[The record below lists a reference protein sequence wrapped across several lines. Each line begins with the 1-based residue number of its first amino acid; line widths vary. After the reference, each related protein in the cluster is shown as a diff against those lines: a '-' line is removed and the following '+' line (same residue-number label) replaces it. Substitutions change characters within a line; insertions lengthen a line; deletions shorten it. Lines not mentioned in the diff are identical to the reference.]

1 MLSRIYLLILF
12 VTVSSCSLFRSQ
24 NIQEK
29 KIEDLVSYLQG
40 TGEGKGRLGI
50 NRQQYLFGFDA
61 LLKENNDWI
70 LAANIPL
77 HGEEVLMLRNLEKVS
92 VDEDKADGL
101 EIRIQQ
107 GISDYLKSQ
116 KQSPHLSKDFL
127 LELRTIMRLILH
139 KKLGLELSC
148 SQKECRIGEA
158 IYQVEATSKQLSLKR
173 SLSEDF
179 EIEFTAMNLTESI
192 FRRSNIYL
200 QSKNKSS
207 SALTL
212 LSLELFWK

>member
-70 LAANIPL
+70 LALIFPFMAKKSL
-77 HGEEVLMLRNLEKVS
+77 C
-92 VDEDKADGL
+92 L
-101 EIRIQQ
+101 EI
-107 GISDYLKSQ
+107 
-116 KQSPHLSKDFL
+116 
-127 LELRTIMRLILH
+127 
-139 KKLGLELSC
+139 
-148 SQKECRIGEA
+148 
-158 IYQVEATSKQLSLKR
+158 
-173 SLSEDF
+173 
-179 EIEFTAMNLTESI
+179 
-192 FRRSNIYL
+192 
-200 QSKNKSS
+200 
-207 SALTL
+207 
-212 LSLELFWK
+212 

>member
-173 SLSEDF
+173 SLSKDF

-200 QSKNKSS
+200 HSKNKSS

>member
-173 SLSEDF
+173 SLSKDF